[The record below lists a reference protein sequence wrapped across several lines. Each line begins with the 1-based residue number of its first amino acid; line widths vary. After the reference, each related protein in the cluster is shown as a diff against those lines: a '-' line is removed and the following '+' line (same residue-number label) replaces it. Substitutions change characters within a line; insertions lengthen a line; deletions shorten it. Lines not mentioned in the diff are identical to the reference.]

1 MSTRAATVGVGR
13 RAATP
18 LRHRLRAQQLAIRG
32 LGWILLSL
40 VLLVALFPVY
50 FMTITSLHPPTLG
63 VGTRPTLFST
73 DLSLQ
78 AFRELLD
85 ENPFLTWMRNTML
98 VALVT
103 TTLAVLVSALAAYSL
118 ARLRYP
124 GRSVLSQALF
134 AVYLVPS
141 ALLFVP
147 IFVLLSDLGLLNTLP
162 ALIGVHLTFAIPF
175 CVWMLRAYF
184 LGIPRELEDAAL
196 VDGATRL
203 QCLAQVVLPL
213 ARPGLAAAAVYTF
226 TLSWNE
232 YLYAFVLL
240 NSSELFTLAPGM
252 TKLVLG
258 DVFLWGQIMAGGVLM
273 SLPVLLLY
281 FLAQRF
287 LVAGLTAG
295 AVKG

>member
-1 MSTRAATVGVGR
+1 MNARAILPHRNRWSATPSWWVRRGKRILFRGVGW
-13 RAATP
+13 A
-18 LRHRLRAQQLAIRG
+18 LLA
-32 LGWILLSL
+32 L
-40 VLLVALFPVY
+40 VLLLALFPVY
-50 FMTITSLHPPTLG
+50 FMTLTSLHPPTLG
-63 VGTRPTLFST
+63 IGTRPTLITT
-73 DLSLQ
+73 DLSFD
-78 AFRELLD
+78 AFRDLLGG
-85 ENPFLTWMRNTML
+85 NPFLTWMRNTL
-98 VALVT
+98 IVAVST
-103 TTLAVLVSALAAYSL
+103 TASAVIVSALAAYSL

-124 GRSVLSQALF
+124 GRSILSQAFF

-141 ALLFVP
+141 VLLFVP
-147 IFVLLSDLGLLNTLP
+147 VFVLLSDLGLLNTFI
-162 ALIGVHLTFAIPF
+162 ALIGMHLTFAIPF

-203 QCLAQVVLPL
+203 RCLLQVVLPL
-213 ARPGLAAAAVYTF
+213 ARPGLAAAAIYTF

-232 YLYAFVLL
+232 YLYAFILL
-240 NSSELFTLAPGM
+240 NSSNRFTLAPGM

-273 SLPVLLLY
+273 SMPVLLLY

-287 LVAGLTAG
+287 LIAGLTAG